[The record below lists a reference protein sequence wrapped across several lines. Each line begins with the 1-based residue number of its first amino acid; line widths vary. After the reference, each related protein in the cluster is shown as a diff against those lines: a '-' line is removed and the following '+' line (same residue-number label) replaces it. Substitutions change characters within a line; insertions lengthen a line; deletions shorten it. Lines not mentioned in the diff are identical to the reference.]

1 MKQKILITTLATMA
15 VSLAVGQ
22 APDDSAANSL
32 ALTADAVK
40 ADTAGTMRLTMKEAQ
55 NYAIEHN
62 YSMQNASLDVQKAE
76 AARWEAI
83 STVLPQISGSIGYSN
98 YCGYEM
104 SFSMGGGIMDSFG
117 PIFEAIGKDLAA
129 AGSGTNFANTMAQMA
144 AAQQAE
150 SEEGGGMKM
159 PTTATFGVQVAVAL
173 SGTQFVAMKLS
184 RLALEMSELSKQKSE
199 QDIRNQ
205 VKSLYYSALVMEET
219 VDLLDRN
226 LENMKKLL
234 ESTNSA
240 VKVGVSEQIDA
251 DKLQVQVLTM
261 ESGINSTK
269 RSLEMVY
276 NAMRLQLGVDVSTK
290 IELTQKI
297 DDLLNLELT
306 MQLLA
311 NELNLDNNYDY
322 QLLQKNV
329 ELSGKQV
336 SIAKWNHT
344 PTLSAYY
351 QHSIVK
357 YIGDK
362 GFSMTPPNMIGATL
376 SVPIW
381 SSGNKWNSLK
391 EAKINYQE
399 QQNTLESTT
408 NALLVQHNQLK
419 YNLASAYETF
429 ENQKQNT
436 EVTQRVFD
444 KTSQKYEQGVASSLE
459 VTNAGTNLISA
470 QSSYVQALMELVTA
484 QIELEKLLNIDNK

>member
-22 APDDSAANSL
+22 APADSAANSL

-76 AARWEAI
+76 AARWQAI
-83 STVLPQISGSIGYSN
+83 STLLPQVSGSIGYSN
-98 YCGYEM
+98 YLGYELN
-104 SFSMGGGIMDSFG
+104 FNMGGGIMDSFG
-117 PIFEAIGKDLAA
+117 PLFGAIVQDL
-129 AGSGTNFANTMAQMA
+129 GPTSNFAAKMDEIAK
-144 AAQQAE
+144 AQQTE
-150 SEEGGGMKM
+150 SEESGGMKM
-159 PTTATFGVQVAVAL
+159 TTTATFALQVAIAV
-173 SGTQFVAMKLS
+173 SGSQFVAIKLQNV
-184 RLALEMSELSKQKSE
+184 ALEMQELSKLKSE

-261 ESGINSTK
+261 ELGINSTK

-276 NAMRLQLGVDVSTK
+276 NAMRLQLGVDVNTK

-311 NELNLDNNYDY
+311 NELNLENNYDY

-329 ELSGKQV
+329 ELSQKQ
-336 SIAKWNHT
+336 INLAKWNHT
-344 PTLSAYY
+344 PSLSAYY
-351 QHSIVK
+351 QHSVVK

-362 GFSMTPPNMIGATL
+362 GFGGMTPPNMIGATL

-381 SSGNKWNSLK
+381 SSGNKWKAL
-391 EAKINYQE
+391 ETAKINYQE

>member
-1 MKQKILITTLATMA
+1 M
-15 VSLAVGQ
+15 
-22 APDDSAANSL
+22 
-32 ALTADAVK
+32 
-40 ADTAGTMRLTMKEAQ
+40 
-55 NYAIEHN
+55 
-62 YSMQNASLDVQKAE
+62 
-76 AARWEAI
+76 
-83 STVLPQISGSIGYSN
+83 
-98 YCGYEM
+98 
-104 SFSMGGGIMDSFG
+104 
-117 PIFEAIGKDLAA
+117 
-129 AGSGTNFANTMAQMA
+129 
-144 AAQQAE
+144 
-150 SEEGGGMKM
+150 
-159 PTTATFGVQVAVAL
+159 
-173 SGTQFVAMKLS
+173 
-184 RLALEMSELSKQKSE
+184 
-199 QDIRNQ
+199 
-205 VKSLYYSALVMEET
+205 
-219 VDLLDRN
+219 
-226 LENMKKLL
+226 
-234 ESTNSA
+234 
-240 VKVGVSEQIDA
+240 KVGVSEQIDA